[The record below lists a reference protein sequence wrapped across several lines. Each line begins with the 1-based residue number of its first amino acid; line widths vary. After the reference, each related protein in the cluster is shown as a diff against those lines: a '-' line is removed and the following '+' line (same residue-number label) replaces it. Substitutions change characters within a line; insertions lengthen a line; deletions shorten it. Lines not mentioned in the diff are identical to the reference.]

1 MVKQEAGCIKTVQL
15 VYEGQ
20 VNHSMEEKLAE
31 AQEVRELHQTEGREA
46 GNILARKYG
55 FSSVYHAGAV
65 IRRSKFEQIRTVTLN
80 AYRIG
85 DLSFVAAP
93 YEMFAAHGTY
103 IKENSPFPMTFV
115 VSCCNGANSYL
126 PTIQAYN
133 YGCYES
139 HNSNFV
145 PGTGEELA
153 EKFVSLL
160 KQLQ

>member
-1 MVKQEAGCIKTVQL
+1 
-15 VYEGQ
+15 
-20 VNHSMEEKLAE
+20 
-31 AQEVRELHQTEGREA
+31 
-46 GNILARKYG
+46 
-55 FSSVYHAGAV
+55 
-65 IRRSKFEQIRTVTLN
+65 
-80 AYRIG
+80 
-85 DLSFVAAP
+85 
-93 YEMFAAHGTY
+93 MFAAHGTY